1 MVSHSRNSALD
12 GLRGLSA
19 ILVLSFHYLKR
30 YESLYEHDF
39 TYYQIFDFGFLGAHL
54 FFAISGYVIFWS
66 FEDGR
71 SGASFL
77 KRRFIRLVPTYWL
90 AVLITYTAVNICG
103 LKEFQTSLLE
113 ATSNLLLLVDF
124 AGIPYVDDVYWTLAV
139 EVFFYLAMALLVAT
153 RQLHNIEKWLLIW
166 VLAGA
171 FLTADTSPV
180 RIPDWVSTVFVFRY
194 AEFFAVG
201 ICFRQIVTGRSS
213 ALTQA
218 LLASCCVAILAAYPS
233 EIVPIICTL
242 LLILYLTVSG
252 RLPFLGWK
260 PFAYLGSISYCLYL
274 THQNIGF
281 IIINK
286 LYAIGS
292 PGILNITIATVSAL
306 LVASCMT
313 QACEKPIRRFLLE
326 KQPRTS
332 QTANH

>member
-1 MVSHSRNSALD
+1 MLSHSRNSALD
-12 GLRGLSA
+12 GLRGLAA

-39 TYYQIFDFGFLGAHL
+39 TYHRIFDFGFLGAHL

-66 FEDGR
+66 LEGGR

-77 KRRFIRLVPTYWL
+77 KRRFIRLAPTYWL
-90 AVLITYTAVNICG
+90 AVPITYTAVHLCG

-113 ATSNLLLLVDF
+113 ATANLLLLADF
-124 AGIPYVDDVYWTLAV
+124 AGVPYVDDVYWTLAV
-139 EVFFYLAMALLVAT
+139 EVFFYLAMALVIVT
-153 RQLHNIEKWLLIW
+153 RQFANIEKWLILW

-171 FLTADTSPV
+171 FVTADTSPV
-180 RIPDWVSTVFVFRY
+180 RIPDWLSTVFVFRY

-201 ICFRQIVTGRSS
+201 ICFRQIISGRSS

-218 LLASCCVAILAAYPS
+218 LLASCGIAILVAYPS
-233 EIVPIICTL
+233 EIAPIICIL

-252 RLPFLGWK
+252 RLPFLAWK

-286 LYAIGS
+286 LYAVGS
-292 PGILNITIATVSAL
+292 PGVLNITIAIGSAL
-306 LVASCMT
+306 LLAACMT
-313 QACEKPIRRFLLE
+313 QACEKPIRKFLL
-326 KQPRTS
+326 K
-332 QTANH
+332 NN